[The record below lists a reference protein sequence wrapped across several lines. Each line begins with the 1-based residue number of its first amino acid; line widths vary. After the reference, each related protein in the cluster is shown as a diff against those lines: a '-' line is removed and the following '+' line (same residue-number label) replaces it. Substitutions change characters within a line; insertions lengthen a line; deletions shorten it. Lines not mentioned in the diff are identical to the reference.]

1 MIARLAAL
9 ICALVAGGPALAG
22 TEVLPMSVD
31 GRGFVLAQPEGATG
45 PLPLV
50 LALAGAGS
58 DAGRMQR
65 GLPLLDTGR
74 KTAFRVAYLGA
85 SRFVAPDGRRLTA
98 WNDGVCCGSGI
109 RPEVDDLGYLADVIA
124 HLDGLGLVA
133 PGREIAVVGHSNG
146 AQMAYRLVCAK
157 GARVFALVALS
168 GGLAVRDCGPLQGL
182 RALGLSGTEDDRYPP
197 EGGPSAFDPRI
208 VHDSPQA
215 ARDSLAAAGASFR
228 WVPVAGAGHAMAS
241 LDRRL
246 SATTGTGLAA
256 TVAEFL
262 FPE

>member
-1 MIARLAAL
+1 MILRLAAL
-9 ICALVAGGPALAG
+9 ICALLAGSPALAG

-31 GRGFVLAQPEGATG
+31 GRGFVLEQPEGATG

-58 DAGRMQR
+58 DADRMQR
-65 GLPLLDTGR
+65 SLPLLDSAG
-74 KTAFRVAYLGA
+74 ADDFRVAYLGA
-85 SRFVAPDGRRLTA
+85 SSFVAPGGQRVTA
-98 WNDGVCCGSGI
+98 WNDGVCCGTGI

-124 HLDGLGLVA
+124 HLDSLGLVA
-133 PGREIAVVGHSNG
+133 PGRGIAVVGHSNG

-157 GARVFALVALS
+157 GGRIFALVALS
-168 GGLAVRDCGPLQGL
+168 GGLAVHDCGPLQGV

-215 ARDSLAAAGASFR
+215 AGDSLTAAGATFR
-228 WVPVAGAGHAMAS
+228 WVPVAGARHAMAS

-246 SATTGTGLAA
+246 TATTGTGLAE
-256 TVAEFL
+256 TVVAFL